1 MLDVSRLLVQS
12 VQTLCCG
19 YPDALL
25 VVFGYTLHL
34 IVGKHIGVTPIATIR
49 TYTIVVVAVKSI
61 ARGHPKQTIAVVN
74 EVGDFLEGKFIELL
88 YDAVGGERC

>member
-1 MLDVSRLLVQS
+1 MLDVPRLLVQS
-12 VQTLCCG
+12 VQTLCSG

-34 IVGKHIGVTPIATIR
+34 IVGEHVGVTPIATIR
-49 TYTIVVVAVKSI
+49 TNTIVVVAVKSI
-61 ARGHPKQTIAVVN
+61 TRGHPKQAIAVVN
-74 EVGDFLEGKFIELL
+74 EVGDFLEGKFVELL